1 MTPHEIEKFV
11 RDKLAEMYGM
21 SLRRGK
27 LIVGGDS
34 GRIPQIHEFDLVSE
48 NTDVVGEIKSGR
60 CSRTNYNLALVD
72 CVYLSK
78 LKARRKLMVFT
89 DKRLYEYFKQ
99 NSVGVVNK
107 DIQILFVAAD
117 VRVQTMITR

>member
-27 LIVGGDS
+27 LIVGRDS

-89 DKRLYEYFKQ
+89 DKRLYGYFKQ
-99 NSVGVVNK
+99 NSVGVVSK

-117 VRVQTMITR
+117 VRACNM